1 MKRWLRLAVTALAL
15 SCCIVGA
22 CSGGDDGADA
32 GSGGAAA
39 GRAHPD
45 IGLEGAATDA
55 ALEALLAAEPIEAPP
70 KFARIDAPAE
80 GTVLT
85 TRPTFTW
92 VIVPKSAG
100 LAPARDGRL
109 AAPSLEFT
117 PRGRSIVLEWLAL
130 VGPERSAYAAPAAFT
145 GTGYLLAVND
155 HVGVPIVRV
164 FTSKT
169 SYTPDDEAWAVL
181 RAHTGK
187 AISAWVMTADF
198 EADALAQGG
207 GPFPGPWIAIS
218 VSPDA
223 K

>member
-1 MKRWLRLAVTALAL
+1 VKRAIHLAVAALAL
-15 SCCIVGA
+15 SCGLVGA
-22 CSGGDDGADA
+22 CGGGGDGADT
-32 GSGGAAA
+32 GNGGGAP

-45 IGLEGAATDA
+45 VRLEGDATDA
-55 ALEALLAAEPIEAPP
+55 ALEALLAAEPIQAPP
-70 KFARIDAPAE
+70 RFARIDAPAE

-92 VIVPKSAG
+92 TIVPKSASV
-100 LAPARDGRL
+100 APAHDRRL
-109 AAPSLEFT
+109 AAPSLEFA
-117 PRGRSIVLEWLAL
+117 PRTHSIAREWLAL
-130 VGPERSAYAAPAAFT
+130 VGPERSAFAAPPAFT

-169 SYTPDDEAWAVL
+169 SYTPDDEAWAIL

-187 AISAWVMTADF
+187 AISAWVMSADF
-198 EADALAQGG
+198 EVDALAPDG
-207 GPFPGPWIAIS
+207 GPFPGPWIALS